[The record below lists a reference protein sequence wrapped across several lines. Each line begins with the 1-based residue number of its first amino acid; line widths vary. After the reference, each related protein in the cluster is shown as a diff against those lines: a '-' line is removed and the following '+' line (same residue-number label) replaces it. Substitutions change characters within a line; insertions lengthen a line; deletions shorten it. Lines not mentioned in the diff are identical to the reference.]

1 MLQPILGTCSL
12 GPFCDF
18 AINFMA
24 NFKSLSPFKI
34 DKEDAQREIQK
45 SLETWKKKEK
55 EIKSFFQ
62 KFHKYKTKPLL
73 EEENISHWSFCE
85 GSNNYVDIH
94 LLWSKKI
101 IKTLK
106 NVKVEKVKTAL
117 LGLKRFY
124 SQISSVRPDFS
135 NPYILECYNQ
145 TAKNYFIENAT
156 GKNFFKFL

>member
-1 MLQPILGTCSL
+1 M
-12 GPFCDF
+12 
-18 AINFMA
+18 
-24 NFKSLSPFKI
+24 
-34 DKEDAQREIQK
+34 E
-45 SLETWKKKEK
+45 KKRKRNK
-55 EIKSFFQ
+55 KFFQ

-145 TAKNYFIENAT
+145 TAKNYQLPEKKLKFKNDIEVKILDPFADVRGENVVLSLNDFYKDKKST
-156 GKNFFKFL
+156 